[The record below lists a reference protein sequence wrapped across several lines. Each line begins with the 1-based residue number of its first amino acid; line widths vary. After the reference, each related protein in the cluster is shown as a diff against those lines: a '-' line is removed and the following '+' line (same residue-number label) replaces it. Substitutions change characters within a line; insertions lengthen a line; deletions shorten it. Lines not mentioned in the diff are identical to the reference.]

1 MGPLCLC
8 QWFKSTIVIGTIFFQ
23 NLRTNVYAEFLV
35 FIDHIKQL
43 FPMVRNHRS
52 NEAMFPMYRSSLMWD
67 NLVSDWV
74 SKHKICNFVE
84 CVEFIEQSVSNL
96 AFDSLY

>member
-1 MGPLCLC
+1 M
-8 QWFKSTIVIGTIFFQ
+8 
-23 NLRTNVYAEFLV
+23 

-52 NEAMFPMYRSSLMWD
+52 NEAMFPMYRSILMWD